1 MKKLQDKTF
10 LTKLNENNEVSGY
23 TSPTSGRITYN
34 KVVSKRSFAAFT
46 DIITS
51 IVPLDVVNDPDNNHL
66 LPSIANVLKK
76 QKYAD
81 TIINKKYIYKQYL
94 FLNATMDEYMDYE
107 DEEDQE
113 NMTSLLESIDD
124 LPLKTPMIGITI
136 QKSEAMGSAHASAF
150 IVWKHASKKQVYKF
164 TYKFAYYDPLAHR
177 KKTKSYDYAERAFI
191 PSRFE
196 QDIEF
201 INLNEYCFRK
211 EKDNH
216 PSEFHCSQYIMNA
229 EYCYMYSLYF
239 LHKWLGFG
247 AKLHRASFKK
257 AIKST
262 YIVPPEKL
270 TRENNKD
277 SMIYRVVMMQFVCD
291 TFLKYLKSLNK
302 KNKKYILDSETNI
315 KTIEQYLTEFKDT
328 YGFDLLH

>member
-1 MKKLQDKTF
+1 MPTLLKKLQDKTF

-23 TSPTSGRITYN
+23 ASPSGRITYN
-34 KVVSKRSFAAFT
+34 KVVNKKSFAAFT

-51 IVPLDVVNDPDNNHL
+51 IVPLDIVNDPDKNHI
-66 LPSIANVLKK
+66 LPSIVNVLKK
-76 QKYAD
+76 QKYSD
-81 TIINKKYIYKQYL
+81 TNINKKYIYKQYL
-94 FLNATMDEYMDYE
+94 FLNATIDEYMDYE
-107 DEEDQE
+107 DEEDQD
-113 NMTSLLESIDD
+113 NMTDLLEHIDK
-124 LPLKTPMIGITI
+124 LPFKTPMIGITI

-150 IVWKHASKKQVYKF
+150 IVWKYAAQK
-164 TYKFAYYDPLAHR
+164 YKFAYYDPLAHR
-177 KKTKSYDYAERAFI
+177 KKTKSYDFAERAFI
-191 PSRFE
+191 SSRFE
-196 QDIEF
+196 QKIEF
-201 INLNEYCFRK
+201 INLNEYCFH
-211 EKDNH
+211 KD
-216 PSEFHCSQYIMNA
+216 PTEFHCSQYIMNA
-229 EYCYMYSLYF
+229 EYCYVYSLYF